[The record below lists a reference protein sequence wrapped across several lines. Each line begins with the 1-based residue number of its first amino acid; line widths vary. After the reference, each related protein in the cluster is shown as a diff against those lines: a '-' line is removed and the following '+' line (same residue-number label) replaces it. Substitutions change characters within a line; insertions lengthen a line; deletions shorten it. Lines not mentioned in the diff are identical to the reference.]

1 MFVEEGQCWSV
12 KVSDETFREK
22 LVDQS
27 LEMFFFNTARK
38 ITLCIT
44 PHGFINHFQPLMKE
58 LIPKRF
64 LCNFNTSE
72 ELFLEHIINSERI
85 CKEN

>member
-27 LEMFFFNTARK
+27 LEMFF
-38 ITLCIT
+38 LT
-44 PHGFINHFQPLMKE
+44 PLVKSPFA
-58 LIPKRF
+58 
-64 LCNFNTSE
+64 
-72 ELFLEHIINSERI
+72 
-85 CKEN
+85 

>member
-1 MFVEEGQCWSV
+1 MFVKESQYWNV

-22 LVDQS
+22 LVHQS
-27 LEMFFFNTARK
+27 LEMFVKTARK
-38 ITLCIT
+38 INLWIT
-44 PHGFINHFQPLMKE
+44 PHGFINHFLPLMKE

-72 ELFLEHIINSERI
+72 QFFLEHIIKFRKKTEINI
-85 CKEN
+85 